1 MSTVE
6 WNERT
11 VAHMLRR
18 VGFGATQEDI
28 KFYLDMGQARAI
40 NYILN
45 YETIDDSEVDRQVA
59 SANLDLSKPVD
70 LIFWWILRMT
80 FTKRLLQ
87 EKMVFFWH
95 DHFAT
100 AIFKVKEESL
110 MLKQNQLFRQFALGN
125 FDAFLLE
132 VSKDPAMIIWL
143 DNFTNKK
150 GQPNENYARE
160 LNELFSMGVGNYTET
175 DVKEAA
181 RAFTGWSLN
190 RRTKEFLFETN
201 DHDFGNKTFLG
212 ETGPLNGDDIVRI
225 ISGKQATARFI
236 SKKLFEYFVYQGP
249 KDSVIDKLANVYL
262 TSRYSI
268 KAVMQ
273 AILTSDEFFSEKA
286 FNAIVKSPVEYVV
299 GTLRMLKAKI
309 DVKGRG
315 GKGDIV
321 ESLTSQ
327 GQTLFNPPSVSGWD
341 GDIEWINTSTLLNR
355 LNFSNTLSSN
365 RTTNGATIDPKAL
378 LAGNSKVVTSKDVVN
393 FFLKQL
399 ALYDVDSNTNKALKK
414 YLEQNDD
421 GSKGK
426 FTLNDASLD
435 KKVRGLIHLILTLPD
450 YQFN

>member
-1 MSTVE
+1 MCAE

-28 KFYLDMGQARAI
+28 KFYLDMGQTRAI
-40 NYILN
+40 DYIIN
-45 YETIDDSEVDRQVA
+45 YERIDDSEVDRQVA
-59 SANLDLSKPVD
+59 AANLDLTKAAD
-70 LIFWWILRMT
+70 LILWWVIRMT

-100 AIFKVKEESL
+100 AIFKVKEEDL

-125 FDAFLLE
+125 FEAFLLE

-160 LNELFSMGVGNYTET
+160 LNELFSMGVGNYTEN

-181 RAFTGWSLN
+181 RAFTGWSVN

-201 DHDFGNKTFLG
+201 QHDFGSKTFLG
-212 ETGPLNGDDIVRI
+212 ETGPFNGDDIVRI
-225 ISGKQATARFI
+225 IAGKQATARFI
-236 SKKLFEYFVYQGP
+236 SKKLFEYFVFQDP
-249 KDSVIDKLANVYL
+249 KDSTIDKLASVYL
-262 TSRYSI
+262 SSGKSI

-273 AILTSDEFFSEKA
+273 AILTSEEFFSEKA
-286 FNAIVKSPVEYVV
+286 FNSIVKSPIEYVV
-299 GTLRMLKAKI
+299 GTLRMLKAKL
-309 DVKGRG
+309 DTKGKG
-315 GKGDIV
+315 GDIV
-321 ESLTSQ
+321 NSLTAQ

-355 LNFSNTLSSN
+355 LNFSNTLTSN
-365 RTTNGATIDPKAL
+365 RGTRGSTIDPKAL
-378 LAGNSKVVTSKDVVN
+378 IGSSKIATSKEVVN

-399 ALYDVDSNTNKALKK
+399 ALYDVDSATNKTLRK
-414 YLEQNDD
+414 YLDQNDD

-426 FTLNDASLD
+426 FTLNDASID

>member
-1 MSTVE
+1 MCAE

-28 KFYLDMGQARAI
+28 KFYLDMGQTKAIDYII
-40 NYILN
+40 NYDR
-45 YETIDDSEVDRQVA
+45 IDDSEVDRQVA
-59 SANLDLSKPVD
+59 SANLDLSKTAD
-70 LIFWWILRMT
+70 LILWWVIRMT

-100 AIFKVKEESL
+100 AIFKVKEEDL

-125 FDAFLLE
+125 FQEFLLE

-160 LNELFSMGVGNYTET
+160 LNELFSMGVGNYTEN

-181 RAFTGWSLN
+181 RAFTGWSIS
-190 RRTKEFLFETN
+190 RRTKEFMFETN
-201 DHDFGNKTFLG
+201 QHDFGNKTFLG
-212 ETGPLNGDDIVRI
+212 ETGPFNGDDIVRI
-225 ISGKQATARFI
+225 IAGRQATARFI
-236 SKKLFEYFVYQGP
+236 SKKLFEYFVFQNP
-249 KDSVIDKLANVYL
+249 KDSTIDKLANVYL
-262 TSRYSI
+262 SNGFSI
-268 KAVMQ
+268 KALMQ

-286 FNAIVKSPVEYVV
+286 FNSIVKSPVEYVI
-299 GTLRMLKAKI
+299 GSLRMLKAKL
-309 DVKGRG
+309 DTRG
-315 GKGDIV
+315 KSGDIIN
-321 ESLTSQ
+321 SLTAQ

-341 GDIEWINTSTLLNR
+341 GGIEWINTSTLLNR
-355 LNFSNTLSSN
+355 LNFSNILASN
-365 RTTNGATIDPKAL
+365 RASRGSTIDPKAL
-378 LAGNSKVVTSKDVVN
+378 IGNAKLSTSKDTVN

-399 ALYDVDSNTNKALKK
+399 ALYDVDSATNKNLRK
-414 YLEQNDD
+414 YLDSNDD

-426 FTLNDASLD
+426 FSLTDASID
-435 KKVRGLIHLILTLPD
+435 KKVRGLIHLILSLPD
-450 YQFN
+450 YQLN

>member
-1 MSTVE
+1 MCAVE
-6 WNERT
+6 WNDRT

-28 KFYLDMGQARAI
+28 KFYLDMGQSRAI
-40 NYILN
+40 NYIIN
-45 YETIDDSEVDRQVA
+45 YESIDDSEVDRQVA
-59 SANLDLSKPVD
+59 SANLDLTKTTD
-70 LIFWWILRMT
+70 LILWWVIRMT

-100 AIFKVKEESL
+100 AIFKVKEEDL

-125 FDAFLLE
+125 FEAFLLE

-160 LNELFSMGVGNYTET
+160 LNELFSMGVGNYTEN

-181 RAFTGWSLN
+181 RAFTGWSIN
-190 RRTKEFLFETN
+190 RRTKEFSFETN
-201 DHDFGNKTFLG
+201 QHDFGTKTFLS
-212 ETGPLNGDDIVRI
+212 ETGALNGDDIVRI
-225 ISGKQATARFI
+225 IAARQATARFI
-236 SKKLFEYFVYQGP
+236 SKKLFEYFVFQNP
-249 KDSVIDKLANVYL
+249 KDSTIDKLANVYL
-262 TSRYSI
+262 SNGFSI

-273 AILTSDEFFSEKA
+273 AILTSEEFFSEKA
-286 FNAIVKSPVEYVV
+286 FNAIVKSPVENIV
-299 GTLRMLKAKI
+299 GTLRMLKAKL
-309 DVKGRG
+309 DTR
-315 GKGDIV
+315 GKGGDIIS
-321 ESLTSQ
+321 SLTAQ

-355 LNFSNTLSSN
+355 FNFSNILTSN
-365 RTTNGATIDPKAL
+365 RATKGSTIDPKVL
-378 LAGNSKVVTSKDVVN
+378 IGSSKIATSKEVVN

-399 ALYDVDSNTNKALKK
+399 ALYDVDSATNKTLRK
-414 YLEQNDD
+414 YLDQNDD

-426 FTLNDASLD
+426 FTLNDSSID